1 MKSTRR
7 RSAVRRKSTRRTS
20 KSASSKR
27 KPSPRVSRP
36 GHRATRGARRA
47 SKPSRRNAK
56 LKQPKPKQAK
66 SQQAIRKQAKP
77 KPKRRAQKSVSS
89 PTAARQ
95 RPQSRRATPP
105 KSAASRPTQPSEA
118 ERRLLTLASDVATL
132 AKGEQPVAAVLRRLA
147 AAYAPEA
154 PLPRAVA
161 RAWLAARGDKTMTL
175 ALAWARENVRL
186 ALEEALVR
194 VPHQGTLPGPADVRA
209 SLLLA
214 ACEALAQE
222 PAAAVADRFRTLLEL
237 TGQETDPL

>member
-1 MKSTRR
+1 MS
-7 RSAVRRKSTRRTS
+7 RS
-20 KSASSKR
+20 
-27 KPSPRVSRP
+27 
-36 GHRATRGARRA
+36 GYRATRGARRA
-47 SKPSRRNAK
+47 SKPTRRNAK
-56 LKQPKPKQAK
+56 LEPPKLKQAK
-66 SQQAIRKQAKP
+66 SKQTKRKQAKP
-77 KPKRRAQKSVSS
+77 KPKRRVQKSVSS
-89 PTAARQ
+89 PTAARK
-95 RPQSRRATPP
+95 RPQSRRQTPP
-105 KSAASRPTQPSEA
+105 KRDSRPTQPPEA
-118 ERRLLTLASDVATL
+118 ERRLLALASEVAAL
-132 AKGEQPVAAVLRRLA
+132 AKGEHPVAAVLRRLA

-194 VPHQGTLPGPADVRA
+194 APHQGTLPGPADARA